1 MAGEMPDVVERFVAD
16 VDSYVRD
23 LERAAREA
31 DHFGDQQDEAREAVR
46 RMGHAAEDAAERA
59 ARAQAEAAREAE
71 RLAEGTGDVER
82 AARAAARAQRELE
95 RAEMAQ
101 SRAARAASQQ
111 VDREADQYRELA
123 REAARAA
130 AEQRLAQMRAS
141 GQFREHNQLLRRLRQ
156 EYGDFGDEFNRN
168 FREMESRARQTFN
181 GFRESGIG
189 AINPVIAAL
198 VLLPTIAAVAGG
210 AITFAVGGAL
220 AGIGIMAAA
229 QNAKVKASFSGL
241 KKHVVSE
248 LKSWSTPF
256 QATLLEISQI
266 AERTFDAFGPDLQRI
281 FAELAPAVGTF
292 VDQTAKGFERFRP
305 MIHDFSAGFQAI
317 LADLGPRMDAI
328 LGNLADGLSALA
340 QAARENPE
348 AFGQLL
354 EDVSELAKFC
364 AQLTPI
370 LASLSGGFH
379 DVMNIVSALGSVLGP
394 FTGLLQEGAKSFL
407 AFSNPVSG
415 VAYALSKT
423 KEAFQ
428 EAGHG
433 AQEHTTRMRA
443 VDTSSRA
450 AAAGTGRAN
459 DAQTRSGILM
469 KLASQSAQKLK
480 ASLDELAGKEMSS
493 REAAAQYGTAVLALN
508 KSLKENGKNHGFATA
523 KGIANEQAL
532 DTLAQSAQ
540 QNAVAMRD
548 NGRSAKDVAK
558 FMEQSRRKFVE
569 TAIAMGYNKDE
580 ANKLADKLYG
590 VRNAAN
596 KIPAKKHTKVTAD
609 TKEAEGGI
617 RGFISWVG
625 QQVARVRISALW
637 GHKDGG
643 LIGGLADGGPA
654 ESARRISGTVVRGPG
669 TGTSDS
675 ILARLSN
682 GEFVNTARATRMFG
696 PVLAMMNKVASGR
709 GSVGAGQDV
718 QRSGGI
724 RRGGVGAI
732 EQGRYTTAPPPR
744 IYAPLP
750 RAAAPAT
757 IHVTNNH
764 FTIQGSV
771 WAEQELFSVV
781 QRQAA
786 NNNARNP
793 GLAQFGSR

>member
-16 VDSYVRD
+16 VSSYVRD

-31 DHFGDQQDEAREAVR
+31 DQFGDQNEEARQSVQ
-46 RMGHAAEDAAERA
+46 RMGRAAEEAAERA
-59 ARAQAEAAREAE
+59 ARAQAEATREAE

-82 AARAAARAQRELE
+82 AAQAAARAQRELE

-101 SRAARAASQQ
+101 SRAARAAAQQ
-111 VDREADQYRELA
+111 VDREAEQYRELA
-123 REAARAA
+123 RGAARAA
-130 AEQRLAQMRAS
+130 AEQRLMQMRAS
-141 GQFREHNQLLRRLRQ
+141 GQFREHNALLRRLRQ
-156 EYGDFGDEFNRN
+156 EYGDFGDEFNHN

-181 GFRESGIG
+181 GFRNSGIG
-189 AINPVIAAL
+189 AINPIIAAL

-210 AITFAVGGAL
+210 AITFALGGAL
-220 AGIGIMAAA
+220 AGVGIMAAA

-256 QATLLEISQI
+256 QATLLDISKI
-266 AERTFDAFGPDLQRI
+266 AERTFDAFGPDLQQV

-292 VDQTAKGFERFRP
+292 VDQTARGFERFRP
-305 MIHDFSAGFQAI
+305 VIHDFSAGFQAI

-340 QAARENPE
+340 RSARENPE

-394 FTGLLQEGAKSFL
+394 FTGLFQEGAKSLL

-428 EAGHG
+428 SAGQG

-443 VDTSSRA
+443 VDSSSRA
-450 AAAGTGRAN
+450 AATGTGQAN

-469 KLASQSAQKLK
+469 RLASQSAQKLK
-480 ASLDELAGKEMSS
+480 ASLDELAGKELSS

-532 DTLAQSAQ
+532 DSMAQAAQ

-558 FMEQSRRKFVE
+558 FMEQSRKKFVDA
-569 TAIAMGYNKDE
+569 AIAAGYTSGE

-609 TKEAEGGI
+609 TSEAEGGI

-625 QQVARVRISALW
+625 SQVARINVKALW
-637 GHKDGG
+637 PFANGG
-643 LIGGLADGGPA
+643 LVGGLADGGPA

-682 GEFVNTARATRMFG
+682 GEFVNTAKATRMFG
-696 PVLAMMNKVASGR
+696 PVLALMNKVAGGS

-718 QRSGGI
+718 QRSGAI
-724 RRGGVGAI
+724 RRGGVGAV
-732 EQGRYTTAPPPR
+732 EQGRYATAPPKL
-744 IYAPLP
+744 YAPLP
-750 RAAAPAT
+750 RAAAPAQI
-757 IHVTNNH
+757 IHVSHNH
-764 FTIQGSV
+764 FNIAGSM
-771 WAEQELFSVV
+771 WAADELFSVV
-781 QRQAA
+781 QQQAA
-786 NNNARNP
+786 KNNIRNP